1 MKGLRRS
8 PLVPLLLI
16 ALTFLTLVLYEVGYL
31 QSAEDVVLRVFTPF
45 QRWFSQRVIG
55 AREMVGTLRDLRT
68 LRDENSRLRQE
79 NDALIIENV
88 QLNETQAEN
97 TRLRSLLDFAKGN
110 PTYDF
115 RGGEVVARVIGQ
127 DPNIY
132 LDYIMLDQGER
143 QGIMLGMPVV
153 TERGLVGRVSQV
165 HETTSEVLLITDPN
179 SAVTAILQTSR
190 STGLVRG
197 VAGRGL
203 LLDQIPQDSEVNEGD
218 IVITSGFGGS
228 FPKGLVIGQ
237 VSSVNRRDYEMFQR
251 AVVRPT
257 VDFTGLEQVL
267 IIINFTPIANLG
279 NLPEGIGGPGE

>member
-16 ALTFLTLVLYEVGYL
+16 VITLLTLVLHEVGYL
-31 QSAEDVVLRVFTPF
+31 QSAEDVILRVFTPF
-45 QRWFSQRVIG
+45 QRWFSQRVFG
-55 AREMVGTLRDLRT
+55 ARETVGTLRDLRT
-68 LRDENSRLRQE
+68 LRDENSLLRQE
-79 NDALIIENV
+79 NDALVIENV

-97 TRLRSLLDFAKGN
+97 TRLRSLLDFANAN

-115 RGGEVVARVIGQ
+115 KGGEVVARVIGQ
-127 DPNIY
+127 DPNIF

-143 QGIMLGMPVV
+143 QGIMPGMPVT
-153 TERGLVGRVSQV
+153 TERGLVGRVAQV

-203 LLDQIPQDSEVNEGD
+203 LLDQIPQESEVNEGD

-237 VSSVNRRDYEMFQR
+237 VSGVSRRDYEMFQQ
-251 AVVRPT
+251 AAVRPT
-257 VDFTGLEQVL
+257 VDFAGLEQVL

-279 NLPEGIGGPGE
+279 NLPEGPGGPGE